1 MLMRQ
6 TSSVVRM
13 SGSHAVAAKMSEP
26 GPSEA
31 KSRSDDDAVDAA
43 LVARLKSGD
52 STAFR
57 ELVTRHIGVVAGI
70 ARRMLKDEAESEDV
84 AQEAM
89 LRLWRSAAGL
99 ELGPGGLRPWLRRV
113 TSNLC
118 IDRVRSGQRTV
129 VTDEVPEVA
138 EPATQVS
145 DLEGRDLSARV
156 TAAMQALPE
165 RQRLALT
172 LFHHEGLS
180 QVDVGRAMGISDEA
194 VESLLARARRALK
207 ASLAGEWKELLE
219 SDG

>member
-1 MLMRQ
+1 MRQ
-6 TSSVVRM
+6 TSSLARM
-13 SGSHAVAAKMSEP
+13 PGSRAVAAKMTES
-26 GPSEA
+26 GPVEA
-31 KSRSDDDAVDAA
+31 KTRADDDAIDAA
-43 LVARLKSGD
+43 LVARLRVGD
-52 STAFR
+52 GTAFR
-57 ELVTRHIGVVAGI
+57 DLVTRHVGVVAGI
-70 ARRMLKDEAESEDV
+70 ARRMLRDEAEAEDI

-138 EPATQVS
+138 EPATQMRN
-145 DLEGRDLSARV
+145 LEGQERAARV
-156 TAAMQALPE
+156 AAAMQTLPE

-180 QVDVGRAMGISDEA
+180 QIEVGRAMEISDEA
-194 VESLLARARRALK
+194 VESLLARARRSLKSAL
-207 ASLAGEWKELLE
+207 ADEWKELLE
-219 SDG
+219 NDG

>member
-1 MLMRQ
+1 MAAKLTEPVPR
-6 TSSVVRM
+6 
-13 SGSHAVAAKMSEP
+13 GSHPRA
-26 GPSEA
+26 
-31 KSRSDDDAVDAA
+31 DDDAIDAA
-43 LVARLKSGD
+43 LVARLRGGD
-52 STAFR
+52 GTAFR
-57 ELVTRHIGVVAGI
+57 ELVTRHVATVAGI
-70 ARRMLKDEAESEDV
+70 ARRMLRDDAEAEDI

-138 EPATQVS
+138 DPATQVT
-145 DLEGRDLSARV
+145 DLQDRDLSARV
-156 TAAMQALPE
+156 AAAMQALPE

-172 LFHHEGLS
+172 LFHHEGMS
-180 QVDVGRAMGISDEA
+180 QIEVGQVMGISDEA

-219 SDG
+219 NDG

>member
-1 MLMRQ
+1 M
-6 TSSVVRM
+6 
-13 SGSHAVAAKMSEP
+13 AAKMTEP
-26 GPSEA
+26 GPREA
-31 KSRSDDDAVDAA
+31 KMRAEDDAVDAA
-43 LVARLKSGD
+43 LVGRLRAGD
-52 STAFR
+52 ATAFR
-57 ELVTRHIGVVAGI
+57 ELVTRHIGSVAAI
-70 ARRMLKDEAESEDV
+70 ARRMLRDEAEAEDI

-118 IDRVRSGQRTV
+118 IDRVRSGHRTV

-138 EPATQVS
+138 EPATQVTN
-145 DLEGRDLSARV
+145 LEGQELSARV
-156 TAAMQALPE
+156 AAAMQALPE

-180 QVDVGRAMGISDEA
+180 QVEVGQAMGISDEA

-207 ASLAGEWKELLE
+207 ASLAGEWQELLE
-219 SDG
+219 NDG

>member
-1 MLMRQ
+1 M
-6 TSSVVRM
+6 
-13 SGSHAVAAKMSEP
+13 AAKLTEP
-26 GPSEA
+26 GPRGPNPRA
-31 KSRSDDDAVDAA
+31 DDDAIDLSLVD
-43 LVARLKSGD
+43 RMRRGD
-52 STAFR
+52 ATAFR
-57 ELVTRHIGVVAGI
+57 DLVARHIGVVAGI
-70 ARRMLKDEAESEDV
+70 ARRMLRDDAEAEDI

-89 LRLWRSAAGL
+89 IRLWRSAQGL

-118 IDRVRSGQRTV
+118 IDRVRAGQRTV

-138 EPATQVS
+138 EPATQMTGLQ
-145 DLEGRDLSARV
+145 DRDLSARV
-156 TAAMQALPE
+156 AAAMQALPE

-180 QVDVGRAMGISDEA
+180 QIEVGQAMGISDEA

-219 SDG
+219 NDG